1 MADMNSPINDAPAE
15 QAPAIAPLDEQWFNI
30 HKENIKDALQITP
43 TNDTDPFMAP
53 PSSDR
58 VIEYVN
64 TLGYPCTLKNV
75 SAMSINSLY
84 QPQRAILP
92 KINMYLTDKTARFDR
107 RRHPVL
113 HIIWGVIHRSN
124 IDYAERI
131 WEEFFQSIQTFLID
145 KKNLT
150 TAGRGKKKSTRLLI
164 PSIRFTK
171 LTIHYLKT
179 KHNFHPRTNS
189 PLYYSHDDFAL
200 GILRAVRKDEHSKE
214 KEGGVPECPRATKK
228 HTAMPT
234 EPSGHAESPS
244 LDEEVALTDS
254 ESKSNK
260 GGADASTQQN
270 PKQMDEEFTSTAY
283 PNVQENLKLP
293 SKDQVILE
301 DPTSSTRTLSSL
313 QNLDKELSFTNQFLM
328 EKPHEEEQE
337 KTNIEFEVHLRN
349 CSHSTPHINSNNL
362 SSHDNNNSSTTT
374 TSTTAKHRRSEPIKH
389 IEILQQQ
396 MFEDKSY
403 EAHEDHKN
411 LFDALEKSL
420 ECGYSNQ
427 LLTDLKA
434 TRQKKRKR
442 RDLPRTPS
450 GKASSSSKTTALT
463 LQSISW
469 TTSDT
474 RYESTGVSAA
484 QESSP
489 IDFMIND
496 DSIPD
501 EQVQLSD
508 DEDIKNDQFPKA
520 DTRKYWW
527 KPLPKKERPTTPELL
542 GPFRL
547 PICQILRTTGLLHCL
562 QPMQTDPSL
571 STPF

>member
-1 MADMNSPINDAPAE
+1 
-15 QAPAIAPLDEQWFNI
+15 
-30 HKENIKDALQITP
+30 
-43 TNDTDPFMAP
+43 
-53 PSSDR
+53 
-58 VIEYVN
+58 
-64 TLGYPCTLKNV
+64 
-75 SAMSINSLY
+75 
-84 QPQRAILP
+84 
-92 KINMYLTDKTARFDR
+92 MYLTDKTARFDR

-337 KTNIEFEVHLRN
+337 KTNIEFESRQQQLFHHHHLN
-349 CSHSTPHINSNNL
+349 HSKAPDLPAI
-362 SSHDNNNSSTTT
+362 DM
-374 TSTTAKHRRSEPIKH
+374 K
-389 IEILQQQ
+389 EILQQQ